1 VEEAMTDIYERLS
14 ERLDMFP
21 QAFPKT
27 KSRVELKILKELFS
41 PEEAE
46 IMLFL
51 RPTPEPVSVVSERM
65 GRDESE
71 MADILFQMSKRGLIL
86 RGTVQGYTFYFMAPW
101 IVGIWEFQLN
111 NLNQDNIPLYEKYY
125 EEGMVPERKR
135 TRTAGFR
142 VIPIERELKNNNE
155 VQPFEKVSEIIES
168 SHRFAVADCIC
179 RKEARMMSHGCD
191 KLLEACM
198 MFDLAADYYIENGL
212 GREIS
217 KKEAHEIL
225 LKAEE
230 SGLVHH
236 SSNHKSSKM
245 FICNCCGCCCKALAH
260 VNKYNNPW
268 AITHSNYY
276 AMVDVE
282 TCTACEICLERCQV
296 KAIQMEGDISV
307 IAKDRCIGCGLCAST
322 CPTGSITM
330 VKKQTEEMTVIFED
344 QDQLLQTIAMEKN
357 KTYPFQ

>member
-1 VEEAMTDIYERLS
+1 MTDIYERLR

-21 QAFPKT
+21 QGFPKT
-27 KSRVELKILKELFS
+27 KSGVELKILKELFS

-46 IMLFL
+46 IMLAL
-51 RPTPEPVSVVSERM
+51 RPTPELVSVISERM

-86 RGTVQGYTFYFMAPW
+86 RGTVEGYTFYLMAPW
-101 IVGIWEFQLN
+101 MVGIWEFQLN
-111 NLNQDNIPLYEKYY
+111 NLNQNNIPMYEKYF
-125 EEGMVPERKR
+125 EEGIVPERGR
-135 TRTAGFR
+135 SHIGGFR
-142 VIPIERELKNNNE
+142 VIPIEKEIKDSTE

-179 RKEARMMSHGCD
+179 RKEAAIMGHGCD
-191 KLLEACM
+191 KLLEGCM

-212 GREIS
+212 AREIS

-236 SSNHKSSKM
+236 SSNHKGGKM

-260 VNKYNNPW
+260 INKYNNPW

-276 AMVDVE
+276 AVVDTE
-282 TCTACEICLERCQV
+282 TCTACDTCVERCQV
-296 KAIQMEGDISV
+296 KAVQIEGNVSV

-330 VKKQTEEMTVIFED
+330 VKKQTEEMTVIFEN
-344 QDQLLQTIAMEKN
+344 QDQMLQTMAKEKN

>member
-1 VEEAMTDIYERLS
+1 MTDIYERLR

-21 QAFPKT
+21 QGFPKT
-27 KSRVELKILKELFS
+27 RSGVELEILKELFS

-46 IMLFL
+46 IMLAL
-51 RPTPEPVSVVSERM
+51 RPTPELASVISERM

-71 MADILFQMSKRGLIL
+71 MAGILLQMSKRGLIL
-86 RGTVQGYTFYFMAPW
+86 RGTVEGYTFYLLAPW
-101 IVGIWEFQLN
+101 MVGIWEFQLN
-111 NLNQDNIPLYEKYY
+111 NLNQDNIPLYEKYF
-125 EEGMVPERKR
+125 EEGIVPERGR
-135 TRTAGFR
+135 SHIGGFR
-142 VIPIERELKNNNE
+142 VIPIEKEIKDSTE

-179 RKEARMMSHGCD
+179 RKEAAMMGHGCD
-191 KLLEACM
+191 KLLEGCM

-236 SSNHKSSKM
+236 SSNHKGSKN

-260 VNKYNNPW
+260 VIKYNNPW

-276 AMVDVE
+276 AAVDAE
-282 TCTACEICLERCQV
+282 TCTACETCVERCQV
-296 KAIQMEGDISV
+296 KAVQMEGDVSV

-330 VKKQTEEMTVIFED
+330 VQKQTEEMTVIFEN
-344 QDQLLQTIAMEKN
+344 QDQLLQTMAKEKN

>member
-1 VEEAMTDIYERLS
+1 MTDIYERLR
-14 ERLDMFP
+14 EKLDMFP
-21 QAFPKT
+21 QGFPKT
-27 KSRVELKILKELFS
+27 KSGVELKILKELFS

-46 IMLFL
+46 IMLAL
-51 RPTPEPVSVVSERM
+51 RPTPELASVISERM

-86 RGTVQGYTFYFMAPW
+86 RGTVEGYTFYLLAPW
-101 IVGIWEFQLN
+101 MVGIWEFQLN
-111 NLNQDNIPLYEKYY
+111 NLNQNNIPLYEKYF
-125 EEGMVPERKR
+125 EEGIVPERGR
-135 TRTAGFR
+135 SQIGGFR
-142 VIPIERELKNNNE
+142 VIPIEKEIKDSTE

-179 RKEARMMSHGCD
+179 RKEARMMGHGCD
-191 KLLEACM
+191 KILEACM

-217 KKEAHEIL
+217 KGEAQEIL

-236 SSNHKSSKM
+236 SSNHTGSKM

-260 VNKYNNPW
+260 INRYNNPA
-268 AITHSNYY
+268 AIAHSNYY
-276 AMVDVE
+276 ARVDAE
-282 TCTACEICLERCQV
+282 TCTACETCIERCQV
-296 KAIQMEGDISV
+296 NAIQIEADVSV
-307 IAKDRCIGCGLCAST
+307 ISKDRCIGCGLCAST

-330 VKKQTEEMTVIFED
+330 VHKPKEEMSIIFAN
-344 QDQLLQTIAMEKN
+344 QDQMLQTMAKEKN
-357 KTYPFQ
+357 KEYPFE